1 MFGTYERVQQ
11 MVNPQKEYRPWVH
24 FAAGAIAGSVASS
37 VTMPFDNCKTLLNTQ
52 EPAVLQLTKKNEVRG
67 IWNAVKTIY
76 RMAGFRGFFH
86 GLTPRVLYQA
96 PSTAISWSVYE
107 FFKWWLFSTED
118 SGVAGSNP
126 DASEKNRYDYDTL
139 SVMKSASATGQIG
152 SRVGHLSP
160 GVANADHSD
169 HLVSQESI
177 QVAVTSL
184 PSSRLL

>member
-1 MFGTYERVQQ
+1 M
-11 MVNPQKEYRPWVH
+11 
-24 FAAGAIAGSVASS
+24 
-37 VTMPFDNCKTLLNTQ
+37 
-52 EPAVLQLTKKNEVRG
+52 
-67 IWNAVKTIY
+67 
-76 RMAGFRGFFH
+76 
-86 GLTPRVLYQA
+86 
-96 PSTAISWSVYE
+96 YE

-118 SGVAGSNP
+118 SGAGSKP
-126 DASEKNRYDYDTL
+126 ESEKTRYDYDTL

-160 GVANADHSD
+160 VANTDHSD